1 MQNLND
7 SSTPKA
13 ATLTVEQRKRIAQ
26 IVHIDCSLIPGA
38 TYYNAAEMAIE
49 ATLAQVA
56 APSPAAREA
65 GDGVSAAFAKYDA
78 LIGSLE
84 GCTDG
89 GCVIRPPK
97 GMHTNGG
104 CRCVRHAMKMQR
116 MAYAA
121 AQLRK
126 DLGALLRE
134 AGNR

>member
-1 MQNLND
+1 VQEPVAWE
-7 SSTPKA
+7 SVTPVYRRFITDARYQK
-13 ATLTVEQRKRIAQ
+13 L
-26 IVHIDCSLIPGA
+26 S
-38 TYYNAAEMAIE
+38 AEARRWYRPY
-49 ATLAQVA
+49 LCPHCA

-65 GDGVSAAFAKYDA
+65 GDGVNAAFAKYDA

-134 AGNR
+134 AGSR